1 MKKILFIA
9 IASAFAFT
17 SCKEGKFGGNYE
29 VEGVVLQNM
38 CGTWMCSVECNDMYW
53 AQQYLIG
60 EEVFES
66 VAEIAEDPE
75 YGEEGYGYGYY
86 NPDVNGDGV
95 VDLQDLES
103 DEYSELWF
111 DEYGA
116 GTVEFQT
123 YNTADNNKTDLWL
136 EDNFWGTKT
145 RCIVNSSKMTFD
157 CSGQLSDDLAY
168 EVEMDGGK
176 TETIS
181 SSYGTDEGVVV
192 LGGKI
197 LKGAA
202 TSPVSGIKTDS
213 IIFYIKYNDDYAEDI
228 YYRVSGY
235 RATGYTEDE
244 EPLE

>member
-9 IASAFAFT
+9 IVAAFT
-17 SCKEGKFGGNYE
+17 FSSCKEGKFGGDFE
-29 VEGVVLQNM
+29 VEGVALQNM
-38 CGTWMCSVECNDMYW
+38 CGTWMCTVECNAAYW
-53 AQQYLIG
+53 FPQYLIG
-60 EEVFES
+60 EEFFET
-66 VAEIAEDPE
+66 VAEIAADPE
-75 YGEEGYGYGYY
+75 CAKEGYGFY

-103 DEYSELWF
+103 DDYAKRWK
-111 DEYGA
+111 DEYGV
-116 GTVEFQT
+116 GTIMFQT
-123 YNTADNNKTDLWL
+123 YNTADNNKTDMWL
-136 EDNFWGTKT
+136 EDNKFWETKT

-157 CSGQLSDDLAY
+157 CTGQLSSDLAY

-176 TETIS
+176 TETINS
-181 SSYGTDEGVVV
+181 AYGTEEGVVI

-202 TSPVSGIKTDS
+202 HAPVSGIQTDS

-244 EPLE
+244 ETFE